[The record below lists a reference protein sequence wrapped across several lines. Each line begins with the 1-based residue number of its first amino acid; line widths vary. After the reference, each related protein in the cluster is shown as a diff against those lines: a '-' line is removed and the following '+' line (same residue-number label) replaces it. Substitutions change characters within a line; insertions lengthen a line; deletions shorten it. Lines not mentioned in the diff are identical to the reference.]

1 MRHETKRH
9 ETTGRIDLKAPS
21 NWRELTVD
29 QLRIVAEVLRLHFT
43 KEEMLV
49 VLLCRLT
56 GIRMQGGASGNGPE
70 VFVTADGQSFT
81 MHDYELADFAS
92 RFEWVFADE
101 PCDIANPTKAD
112 GHMRGVKFGDWF
124 RADALFHD
132 LAKGRNEDDCNLK
145 DMRQALALLGHKDV
159 SFPNDA
165 VEFDMVLLWWHGVGN
180 MLRVLYPYVFA
191 RSGEPSKGYS
201 PFKNLQNIHLMLNG
215 GRPQDNEAIDR
226 CDLHDVLS
234 ALNHK
239 IEEAEMLKKQ
249 LEKTKSGR

>member
-1 MRHETKRH
+1 MRH
-9 ETTGRIDLKAPS
+9 ETTGRIDLKAPT
-21 NWRELTVD
+21 NWRELTVE
-29 QLRIVAEVLRLHFT
+29 QLRVVADTFRLHLSN
-43 KEEMLV
+43 EEMLF

-56 GIRMQGGASGNGPE
+56 GIRIYGEPSGTGTE
-70 VFVTADGQSFT
+70 VFVTPEGLTFT
-81 MHDYELADFAS
+81 MQDYEIADFSS
-92 RFEWVFADE
+92 RFMWLLDDE

-112 GHMRGVKFGDWF
+112 GHMRGVRFGDWF

-132 LAKGRNEDDCNLK
+132 LAKGRNEDNCNLK
-145 DMRQALALLGHKDV
+145 DMRMALALLGHKDNA
-159 SFPNDA
+159 FPKDE
-165 VEFDMVLLWWHGVGN
+165 VDFDMTLLWWHGVGN

-215 GRPQDNEAIDR
+215 GRPQDNEAIDQ